1 MRGRPLSQKV
11 GSIAESQTL
20 ALSARAAEMKRE
32 GIDIIS
38 LTAGEPDFPT
48 PQHIKEAGIEAIES
62 NFTRYT
68 PNNGIPEL
76 LEAISIKFHKEN
88 NLHWSPSEIL
98 VSSGAKH
105 SVFNALQA
113 ILEPGDEVLIVS
125 PYWVSYPEMVKLIEG
140 VPIIIKSG
148 MENHFKITPEMLE
161 RAITPRSKV
170 FIFNSP
176 SNPTGAVYSN
186 TEVEALSDVIAKHE
200 LYVISDEIY
209 EHLIFD
215 GQEHVSIG
223 SYDSVRDLTITVNGT
238 SKSFSMTGWRLG
250 YLGARKDIVALA
262 STFQGQVTS
271 NASSISQHAALI
283 ALTSPLD
290 AVWNMRDKIQERRN
304 YLVKALN
311 SINGIECLIPA
322 GAFYVFPKVS
332 SLFGKYTEQYSIQ
345 NDAELC
351 EYLLV
356 EGKVAAIP
364 GSAFGAPEYLR
375 LSYTTSTHNLKTAI
389 ERIGESLAKL
399 RS

>member
-250 YLGARKDIVALA
+250 YLGARKDRVALA

>member
-1 MRGRPLSQKV
+1 MRGRSLSQRV

-20 ALSARAAEMKRE
+20 ALSARAAQMKRE

-113 ILEPGDEVLIVS
+113 ILEPGDEVIIVS

-140 VPIIIKSG
+140 IPVIVETG
-148 MENHFKITPEMLE
+148 MENNFKITPEMLE
-161 RAITPRSKV
+161 RAITPRTKV

-176 SNPTGAVYSN
+176 SNPTGAVYSK
-186 TEVEALSDVIAKHE
+186 TEIESLSRVIAEHE

-209 EHLIFD
+209 EHLIYD
-215 GQEHVSIG
+215 GGEHVSIG

-271 NASSISQHAALI
+271 NASSISQRAALI

-304 YLVKALN
+304 YFVKALN
-311 SINGIECLIPA
+311 SINGIECLMPA

-332 SLFGKYTEQYSIQ
+332 SFFGKYAEQYLIK
-345 NDAELC
+345 NDVELC

-389 ERIGESLAKL
+389 DRIGGSLAKL